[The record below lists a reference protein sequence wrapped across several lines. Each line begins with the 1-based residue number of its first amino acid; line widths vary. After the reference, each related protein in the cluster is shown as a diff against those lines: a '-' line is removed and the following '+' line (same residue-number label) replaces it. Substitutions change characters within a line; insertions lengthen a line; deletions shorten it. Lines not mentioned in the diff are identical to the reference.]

1 MKEYADVALNTA
13 QDEGAGFADI
23 RLVHERENRVFVRRR
38 SLQLIDETE
47 SFGYAVRV
55 LIDGAWGFAFST
67 ALSKASVASTARLA
81 AATARASSKA
91 SRTPPL
97 VMAVEPP
104 HVETCAGPCEEDPFS
119 VPHGEKADL
128 LLSASDAMLRVPGVV
143 MTMGLLEFARV
154 QRTIANSDGT
164 YVDMTTHFA
173 HPMLQAV
180 AVADGESQERSYQG
194 GARQAGYE
202 FIRSLDLAG
211 KAKEWAQQA
220 VLKCTADPGPVGVMD
235 LVLDPHHL
243 ALTMHESVGHP
254 TELDRILGWESNY
267 AGRSFIRPEDV
278 GNLTYG
284 SNLVNF
290 TVDNTMPGGVGSW
303 FYDDDGVAMQ
313 KFPIIRDGVLVGLG
327 TTRETAPLIGWKRSV
342 GCCRADGF
350 RSFPI
355 NRIPNLY
362 MEPGVDDSVTPET
375 LIAGVDRGVYIQGRG
390 SFSID
395 QMRNNFQ
402 FGGDMFWMIERGK
415 VTKPLKKVT
424 YRAQTRQFWGSC
436 DGIAGRTHWK
446 PFGLMNCGKGEPSQ
460 RMRMTHGASYCR
472 FRNISVGEAKA

>member
-1 MKEYADVALNTA
+1 MRDFAEVALDVARGAGAGYADVRVV
-13 QDEGAGFADI
+13 E
-23 RLVHERENRVFVRRR
+23 ERENRVYVRRR
-38 SLQLIDETE
+38 SLQLIDENE

-55 LIDGAWGFAFST
+55 LIDGAWGFASST
-67 ALSKASVASTARLA
+67 LLSKDSV
-81 AATARASSKA
+81 AATARMAVATALASGKA
-91 SRTPPL
+91 RRMPPI
-97 VMAVEPP
+97 VMAPEPA
-104 HVETCAGPCEEDPFS
+104 HVETCVGPCEEDPFRVS
-119 VPHGEKADL
+119 HGEKADL
-128 LLSASDAMLRVPGVV
+128 LLCACDAMLRVPGVV
-143 MTMGLLEFARV
+143 MTMGLLEFSRV
-154 QRTIANSDGT
+154 HRIIATTDGT
-164 YVDMTTHFA
+164 CVDTTNHFA

-180 AVADGESQERSYQG
+180 AVVGGESQERSYQG

-202 FIRSLDLAG
+202 FIRSLDLMAN
-211 KAKEWAQQA
+211 APRWAEEA
-220 VLKCTADPGPVGVMD
+220 VRKCTADPSPAGIMD
-235 LVLDPHHL
+235 LVLDPDHL

-254 TELDRILGWESNY
+254 TELDRILGWESNF
-267 AGRSFIRPEDV
+267 AGRSFISPEDV
-278 GNLTYG
+278 GRLTYG
-284 SNLVNF
+284 SPIVNF
-290 TVDNTMPGGVGSW
+290 TVDNTMPSGVGSW

-313 KFPIIRDGVLVGLG
+313 TFPIVRQGLLVGLG
-327 TTRETAPLIGWKRSV
+327 TTRETAPLIGGLRSA

-362 MEPGVDDSVTPET
+362 MEPGTDDSVTPDT

-402 FGGDMFWMIERGK
+402 FGGDMFWLIEHGK

-436 DGIAGRTHWK
+436 DAIAGRAHWK

-472 FRNISVGEAKA
+472 FRNISVGEANA